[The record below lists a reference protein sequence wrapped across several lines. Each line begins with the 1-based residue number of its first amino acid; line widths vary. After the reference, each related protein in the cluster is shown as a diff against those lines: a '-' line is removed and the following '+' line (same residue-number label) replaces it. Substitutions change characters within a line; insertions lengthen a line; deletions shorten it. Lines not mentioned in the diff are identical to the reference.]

1 MKQEPARDLEA
12 SPGGRASVQI
22 TKAVVEAIKRHGREA
37 YPDEGCGFLLRPDA
51 TPRRIDEFRA
61 ATNIE
66 TEDRGEA
73 VVLLDVREED
83 EWAINRI
90 QGATLIPLATLPQR
104 ARELDP
110 AAEIVAYCK
119 MGSRSEQAVYYLRRL
134 GFPKAKNLE
143 GGIDAWIQ

>member
-1 MKQEPARDLEA
+1 MVGERSGRWKLSWSRRPSGEPYT
-12 SPGGRASVQI
+12 I
-22 TKAVVEAIKRHGREA
+22 TPEELKGK
-37 YPDEGCGFLLRPDA
+37 L
-51 TPRRIDEFRA
+51 
-61 ATNIE
+61 
-66 TEDRGEA
+66 DRGEA
-73 VVLLDVREED
+73 VVLVDVREED

-143 GGIDAWIQ
+143 GGIDAWIQRVDPTLPPY